1 MRDYNQEYQDQGPS
15 GRKYSYEFD
24 DILRAYMWQ
33 TFAPF
38 LPDSKTPVLEL
49 SCFKGRFTEL
59 LAQRFDQITVIEA
72 SEELIEVARSRV
84 GSAIQFIHSTFEEAE
99 LTDRFG
105 AVFLIH
111 TLEHLDDAR
120 LVLSRIRDWL
130 DDNGVLLLAVPNAN
144 AASRQI
150 AVKMGLIEHN
160 SAVTEGE
167 RIHGHRKTYS
177 LDTLETEAVSAGLQV
192 EARGGV
198 FFKALANF
206 QLDRALNEG
215 IVSSQYLDGCYKL
228 GMIYPDL
235 AASIYLICS
244 NRD

>member
-1 MRDYNQEYQDQGPS
+1 MRDYNQEYRDQGPD

-38 LPDSKTPVLEL
+38 LPDPKKMVLEL
-49 SCFKGRFTEL
+49 GCFRGRFTEL
-59 LAQRFDQITVIEA
+59 LAQRFSQITVIEA

-84 GSAIQFIHSTFEEAE
+84 GLATQFIHSTFEEAE

-111 TLEHLDDAR
+111 SLEHLDDAR

-130 DDNGVLLLAVPNAN
+130 DDDGVLLLAVPNAN

-167 RIHGHRKTYS
+167 RVHGHRKTYS
-177 LDTLETEAVSAGLQV
+177 LDTLETEAVSAGLHV
-192 EARGGV
+192 ETRGGV
-198 FFKALANF
+198 FFKALARISH
-206 QLDRALNEG
+206 DTEKSVG
-215 IVSSQYLDGCYKL
+215 THVV
-228 GMIYPDL
+228 
-235 AASIYLICS
+235 
-244 NRD
+244 